1 MKSVPLILCFLLLIG
16 AFICESNANN
26 DNNDIN
32 DNIEEQRTVET
43 KSGKIRG
50 IKSLSSLNDIPYY
63 SFKGM
68 PYHPSIHL
76 IVWSTNRNKINNV
89 KKKKKKL
96 KKKNK
101 TIYVKFNSLFDFY
114 KGKITHNKIL
124 KKFSEKIRIKEFQ
137 IFPP

>member
-68 PYHPSIHL
+68 P
-76 IVWSTNRNKINNV
+76 W
-89 KKKKKKL
+89 
-96 KKKNK
+96 
-101 TIYVKFNSLFDFY
+101 
-114 KGKITHNKIL
+114 KITHNKIL
-124 KKFSEKIRIKEFQ
+124 KKFSKKIRIKEFQ